1 MKSLIKLTL
10 IFLMA
15 LLVATHTVAC
25 IRINGGDG
33 KEPTLTINGVEFP
46 LENHGLRG
54 NGVLITKTISS
65 PEFDR
70 VVVNRGIEL
79 FLRKGIDQ
87 ITVEADENVMPYGVI
102 TCEEG
107 ELVITIDQKIKRLS
121 DFTMRV
127 YIPLREN
134 LQEVRASSGAEVL
147 IDSTPFEI
155 THPFHVDLSSAAEF
169 EGAITA
175 PELRIEVS
183 SGAEAKGHWVADQ
196 LVVWASSA
204 AEVVAQLRCG
214 SVEMEASSGAD
225 VEANGEADS
234 ARVGASSGAS
244 IEAERLQCRVANAD
258 ASSGGSVELFCVE
271 QLQANASSGGNVEY
285 DGPCNVKISCSS
297 GGEVNRKN

>member
-25 IRINGGDG
+25 IRINGGEG
-33 KEPTLTINGVEFP
+33 KEPTLTINGVVFP

-54 NGVLITKTISS
+54 NGVLITKTIAS

-70 VVVNRGIEL
+70 VVVSRGIEL
-79 FLRKGIDQ
+79 FLRQGIDQ

-107 ELVITIDQKIKRLS
+107 ELAISIDPKIKRLS

-134 LQEVRASSGAEVL
+134 LQEVKATSGAEVL

-155 THPFHVDLSSAAEF
+155 THPFRVDLSSAAEF
-169 EGAITA
+169 EGAIAA
-175 PELRIEVS
+175 PELHVEAS

-196 LVVWASSA
+196 LEVYAYSA

-214 SVEMEASSGAD
+214 SVRIEASSGAE

-234 ARVGASSGAS
+234 VRMEASSGAS
-244 IEAERLQCRVANAD
+244 IEAERLQCRVADAD
-258 ASSGGSVELFCVE
+258 ASSGASVELFCVE
-271 QLQANASSGGNVEY
+271 QLQANASSGGEVEY
-285 DGPCNVKISCSS
+285 DGPCSVKMTSSS
-297 GGEVNRKN
+297 GGGVNRKN